1 MNSLFFEEE
10 IEFSTVKGTN
20 HGKIAWSSDGN
31 FEVIATTA
39 LNWQSW
45 LDENYASK
53 KYLELCKELAKV
65 GINDLQKWIIFS
77 KIWIFHP
84 TKDQLRQHKNSQTA
98 YKWQC
103 VQTRCFAIRL
113 DIKFDR
119 SFLSKMLW
127 RGLADVSSWSKQTWS
142 LIGRRNNERILIGS
156 TSSSPNL
163 ANQMLVNPAKRPQ
176 FLADIWRC
184 NDEIIKFIIRKFGG
198 DLYWPDY
205 HLRTAFFRILSE
217 NKLYI
222 LVELKDVV
230 NFDGILYQSGY
241 ECFKSVLNM
250 NE

>member
-1 MNSLFFEEE
+1 MNSFFFEEE

-65 GINDLQKWIIFS
+65 GINGLQKWIIFS
-77 KIWIFHP
+77 KIWKFHP
-84 TKDQLRQHKNSQTA
+84 TKDQLRRHKNSQTA

-103 VQTRCFAIRL
+103 VQTRCFAVRL
-113 DIKFDR
+113 DIKFNR

-127 RGLADVSSWSKQTWS
+127 PGLADVSNWSKQAWY

-156 TSSSPNL
+156 TSSSQNL
-163 ANQMLVNPAKRPQ
+163 ANQM
-176 FLADIWRC
+176 
-184 NDEIIKFIIRKFGG
+184 
-198 DLYWPDY
+198 
-205 HLRTAFFRILSE
+205 
-217 NKLYI
+217 
-222 LVELKDVV
+222 
-230 NFDGILYQSGY
+230 
-241 ECFKSVLNM
+241 
-250 NE
+250 